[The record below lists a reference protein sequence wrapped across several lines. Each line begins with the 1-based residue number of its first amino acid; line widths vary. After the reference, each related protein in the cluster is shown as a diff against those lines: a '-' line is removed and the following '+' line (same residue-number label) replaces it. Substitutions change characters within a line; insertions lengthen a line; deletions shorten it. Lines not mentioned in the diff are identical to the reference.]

1 MNFKQLEKMSK
12 RVPPDLAKNYGLP
25 FFPDD
30 TKKELFVSDGYAAVM
45 LPYNAEL
52 KRFGKELGCSPEPRA
67 DLYKRVTSKTAKTAV
82 VSTFTVTAGEL
93 RRWLRR
99 GVEGCPLCHGKKL
112 CVVASPQT
120 VEKRTPKYEDAYSLH
135 YGVVGA
141 APVDRRRLED
151 VLIITEPKDTDEL
164 MLIGIAEDA
173 DYLKSIIWVRGENWR
188 AIVMGLGEVREG
200 ESKFQVDGSYLT
212 HKLKMPKL

>member
-1 MNFKQLEKMSK
+1 LNFKQLEKMSRRLPTDSVK
-12 RVPPDLAKNYGLP
+12 TYGFP
-25 FFPDD
+25 FFVDD

-52 KRFGKELGCSPEPRA
+52 KRFGKELGWSPEPRA
-67 DLYKRVTSKTAKTAV
+67 DLYKRVTSKIAKTAV

-99 GVEGCPLCHGKKL
+99 GD
-112 CVVASPQT
+112 
-120 VEKRTPKYEDAYSLH
+120 EDAYSLH

-188 AIVMGLGEVREG
+188 AIVMGLGEVRDG

-212 HKLKMPKL
+212 HKLKMPRL